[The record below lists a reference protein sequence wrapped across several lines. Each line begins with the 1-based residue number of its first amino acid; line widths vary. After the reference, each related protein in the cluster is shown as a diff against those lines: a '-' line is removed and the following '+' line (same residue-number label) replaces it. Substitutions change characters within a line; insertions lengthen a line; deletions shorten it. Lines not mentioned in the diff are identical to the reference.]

1 MASSVSD
8 KIKSIVGFL
17 TSPFESGKD
26 EDFFDGI
33 SEEFETGYETDRNA
47 ALEPSFKQSV
57 PQRVERKVISMP
69 NRGYEGMA
77 KGYEVVV
84 FEPRAYNESIQIA
97 QALKERK
104 TVILNLQLL
113 DREESQR
120 IVDFLCGC
128 THALDGNQRKIGD
141 FVFIFTPNNINL
153 SQEMVSSK
161 LSRDALWNAPLPQGN

>member
-1 MASSVSD
+1 MTSVSD
-8 KIKSIVGFL
+8 KIRSIVGFL
-17 TSPFESGKD
+17 TSPFESGKED
-26 EDFFDGI
+26 DFFDGLQ
-33 SEEFETGYETDRNA
+33 EEFETGYETDRNA
-47 ALEPSFKQSV
+47 ALEPAFKQTS
-57 PQRVERKVISMP
+57 PIRNERKVISMP
-69 NRGYEGMA
+69 SRGYEHQ

-120 IVDFLCGC
+120 IVDILCGC

-153 SQEMVSSK
+153 TQEMVSSK
-161 LSRDALWNAPLPQGN
+161 LTRDALWNAPAPQAN

>member
-1 MASSVSD
+1 MASVSD

-17 TSPFESGKD
+17 TSPFESGRGD
-26 EDFFDGI
+26 DFFDDLN
-33 SEEFETGYETDRNA
+33 EEFETGYETDRNA
-47 ALEPSFKQSV
+47 ALEPAFKQTS
-57 PQRVERKVISMP
+57 PIRQERKVISMP
-69 NRGYEGMA
+69 TRGYEGL

-153 SQEMVSSK
+153 TQEMVSSK
-161 LSRDALWNAPLPQGN
+161 LTRDALWNAPLPQNN

>member
-1 MASSVSD
+1 MASVSD

-17 TSPFESGKD
+17 TSPFESGRD
-26 EDFFDGI
+26 EEFFDGLN
-33 SEEFETGYETDRNA
+33 EEFETGYETDRNA
-47 ALEPSFKQSV
+47 ALEPAFKQTR
-57 PQRVERKVISMP
+57 PERKVISMP
-69 NRGYEGMA
+69 SRGYEG

-153 SQEMVSSK
+153 TQEMVTSK
-161 LSRDALWNAPLPQGN
+161 LTRDALWNAPLPQGN

>member
-1 MASSVSD
+1 MASVSE

-17 TSPFESGKD
+17 TSPFESGKE
-26 EDFFDGI
+26 EDFFDGL
-33 SEEFETGYETDRNA
+33 SEEFETGYETDRNV
-47 ALEPSFKQSV
+47 ALEPTFKQTS
-57 PQRVERKVISMP
+57 PIKPERKVISMP
-69 NRGYEGMA
+69 NRGYEGNRN
-77 KGYEVVV
+77 YEVVV

-113 DREESQR
+113 EREESQR

-153 SQEMVSSK
+153 TQEMVSSK
-161 LSRDALWNAPLPQGN
+161 LTRDALWNAPIPQGN